1 MNAGERCDW
10 EKGVATE
17 RVSIP
22 SSRGLIPAVV
32 HRPVRSLAQAAICRG
47 RGDVRPGFSSAHGA
61 VPGEEVRSPEIGGFG
76 TRGANQKVAN
86 EPGAVVCCH
95 GLLSAKDSS
104 KFVGMGNRLAERG
117 LWAVRFDFTG
127 CGENTSAFGP
137 SLVATRLEDLRSVL
151 DWVVSPHRPW
161 GSTAALGLFGSSLGG
176 FLSYVFSSTY
186 PGRVRSLVLW
196 SAPAWLRLIGAGS
209 ADRPPEME
217 RIWPKGLPLGEP
229 DAVDAVQPVPQVLIV
244 HGMADELVPW
254 EHAVGLYRHAAEE
267 KRLVLLDG
275 ADHRLTDPEVR
286 AMAMDVTVAWLAE
299 RLLPR
304 DFKAPDP

>member
-1 MNAGERCDW
+1 MNARERFDQ
-10 EKGVATE
+10 EKGGWTE

-22 SSRGLIPAVV
+22 SSRGFIPAVV
-32 HRPVRSLAQAAICRG
+32 HRPVVRSPW
-47 RGDVRPGFSSAHGA
+47 DTPGLPESARIRADFAEAHGA
-61 VPGEEVRSPEIGGFG
+61 VPGEEERSPEIGGFG
-76 TRGANQKVAN
+76 TRGTHQRSAR
-86 EPGAVVCCH
+86 EPGVVVCCH
-95 GLLSAKDSS
+95 GLLSAKDSP
-104 KFVGMGNRLAERG
+104 KFVGMGNRLTERG

-137 SLVATRLEDLRSVL
+137 SLVATRLEDLRFVL

-161 GSTAALGLFGSSLGG
+161 GSPAALGLFGSSLGG
-176 FLSYVFSSTY
+176 FLSYVLSAIY
-186 PGRVRSLVLW
+186 PGRVRSLALW

-229 DAVDAVQPVPQVLIV
+229 DAVEAVQPVPQVLIV

-267 KRLVLLDG
+267 KRIVLLDG

-286 AMAMDVTVAWLAE
+286 AMAMVVTVAWLAE
-299 RLLPR
+299 RL
-304 DFKAPDP
+304 FAP